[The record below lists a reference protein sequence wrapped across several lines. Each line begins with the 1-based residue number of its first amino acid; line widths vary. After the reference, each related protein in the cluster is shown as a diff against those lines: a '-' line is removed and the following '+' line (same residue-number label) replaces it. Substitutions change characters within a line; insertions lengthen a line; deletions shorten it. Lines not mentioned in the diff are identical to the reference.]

1 MEFATVVWNNAVSAR
16 GSPQDSKRFWKTDQ
30 VVICDISRN
39 IEATVVPLCSIVATP
54 DILYNWNSL
63 FASIL

>member
-1 MEFATVVWNNAVSAR
+1 MKFATVVWNNAVSTP

-30 VVICDISRN
+30 VVIRDILRN
-39 IEATVVPLCSIVATP
+39 TEATVVPLYSIVATP

-63 FASIL
+63 FASI